1 MNTDPTLIP
10 GTQTISGVPDPLR
23 EYNSCHTCW
32 YLYTPSIETRNV
44 NGNTMNL
51 IEKAFDLILLLTGSV
66 AIVAF
71 TL

>member
-1 MNTDPTLIP
+1 
-10 GTQTISGVPDPLR
+10 
-23 EYNSCHTCW
+23 
-32 YLYTPSIETRNV
+32 
-44 NGNTMNL
+44 MNL

>member
-10 GTQTISGVPDPLR
+10 GTLDISGVPDPLFR
-23 EYNSCHTCW
+23 YNTCQPVW